1 LSGWALKMNSE
12 LVSAVKQKKVF
23 SVLPD
28 SLVWRFLEKNNLDVK
43 STRADLRKFF
53 GVFLTNRVLKYDNV
67 DILNYHISS
76 KGRDY
81 GEFYGRIL
89 EGVNDISGV
98 VDLGCGANGFSY
110 EYLGSVLGNVGYLGI
125 EASGQLVNSTNLF
138 FKKNGFSKANVIL
151 GDLFEKEKILGLIKK
166 TDSPRAILM
175 LQVLDALESAHKD
188 YSKDLLLGIK
198 LLMNKDDVVIVT
210 MPMKSISGRKSFE
223 AGRKWL
229 RDFIS
234 NNFNL
239 VDEFI
244 LGNERVFRFRKY

>member
-1 LSGWALKMNSE
+1 
-12 LVSAVKQKKVF
+12 
-23 SVLPD
+23 
-28 SLVWRFLEKNNLDVK
+28 
-43 STRADLRKFF
+43 
-53 GVFLTNRVLKYDNV
+53 
-67 DILNYHISS
+67 
-76 KGRDY
+76 
-81 GEFYGRIL
+81 
-89 EGVNDISGV
+89 
-98 VDLGCGANGFSY
+98 
-110 EYLGSVLGNVGYLGI
+110 
-125 EASGQLVNSTNLF
+125 
-138 FKKNGFSKANVIL
+138 
-151 GDLFEKEKILGLIKK
+151 
-166 TDSPRAILM
+166 M